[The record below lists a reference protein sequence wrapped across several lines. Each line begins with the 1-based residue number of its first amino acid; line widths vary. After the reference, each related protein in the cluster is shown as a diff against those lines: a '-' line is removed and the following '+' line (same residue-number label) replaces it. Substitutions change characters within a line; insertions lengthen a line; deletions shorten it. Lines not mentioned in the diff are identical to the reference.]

1 MKMRE
6 LIKRTGVSREMIHYY
21 TREGMLPPVEKP
33 LPNQARYEERHVER
47 ILLIKKLQ
55 QKKFLPI
62 SQIKKI
68 IKNES
73 LHPGDE
79 ELLDIKSS
87 YFDATDYLMPAEIT
101 GEQTFLEYSGMS
113 SERLKDFEK
122 FNIIVPRLVNGQKM
136 YPHDA
141 VKLGKLIGDMRKRGL
156 SHENGFSRTALKDIR
171 DAYIPALDPSLQ
183 QLRQELFNN
192 HFSKKEVRR
201 IAATA
206 VELIPIFLYHLTRN
220 FLEDL
225 LEEIVGNDSTRP
237 PSDSAEPPKK
247 SQKHKKTH
255 SEEPDE
261 PGHKIHANRNR

>member
-68 IKNES
+68 IKNGT
-73 LHPGDE
+73 LHPDDE

-87 YFDATDYLMPAEIT
+87 YFDAADYLMPEKII
-101 GEQTFLEYSGMS
+101 GEQAFLDYSGMS
-113 SERLKDFEK
+113 LDRLKDFEK
-122 FNIIVPRLVNGQKM
+122 FNIIVPRLVKGQKV

-156 SHENGFSRTALKDIR
+156 SYENGFSRAGLKDIR
-171 DAYIPALDPSLQ
+171 DACIPALEPSF
-183 QLRQELFNN
+183 RRFTKELLGNN
-192 HFSKKEVRR
+192 FSKKEVRR

-206 VELIPIFLYHLTRN
+206 VELIPIFLYHLTHN
-220 FLEDL
+220 LLEDL
-225 LEEIVGNDSTRP
+225 LEEMVENGSARP

-255 SEEPDE
+255 SEGPDE
-261 PGHKIHANRNR
+261 H